1 MRSRVVIL
9 QAYLIANLERFFADG
24 YKLKVN
30 IGGEMA
36 FETEGDWK
44 CPKCEGVE
52 FYKTREEIQV
62 GVQRVTQYK
71 DVRKCAKCDVNMQS
85 ESNAKIENSTSG
97 CITTGFVIAF
107 GLGAVYWLI
116 QLFS

>member
-1 MRSRVVIL
+1 MS
-9 QAYLIANLERFFADG
+9 
-24 YKLKVN
+24 
-30 IGGEMA
+30 

-62 GVQRVTQYK
+62 GVQRLTQYK

-85 ESNAKIENSTSG
+85 ESTAKVENSTSG
-97 CITTGFVIAF
+97 CAATFALIGF
-107 GLGAVYWLI
+107 GLLAVYWLI